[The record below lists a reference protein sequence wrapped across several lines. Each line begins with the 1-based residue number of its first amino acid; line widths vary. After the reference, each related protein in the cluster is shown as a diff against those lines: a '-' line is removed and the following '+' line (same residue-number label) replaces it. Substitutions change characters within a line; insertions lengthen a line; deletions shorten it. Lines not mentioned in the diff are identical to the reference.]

1 MNKITTERH
10 YKITLSNGSTYYGRT
25 TQSGNKRY
33 QGHQSDVRCNTHHNK
48 HIQEVYSKYG
58 YDDWVHE
65 WLGYETGDRHHHN
78 KIEFGYV
85 QADPKSINIDDGRK
99 SLLSKEQIKEQD
111 RLRSQ
116 RKIDNMTPEELKEYR
131 LITSL
136 KETHR
141 RANETPEQREKRL
154 EGMRDYS
161 KRSRKR

>member
-1 MNKITTERH
+1 MSKITTERY

-25 TQSGNKRY
+25 TIGNQRY
-33 QGHQSDVRCNTHHNK
+33 RNHLSTVRQGSHHNK
-48 HIQEVYSKYG
+48 NVQESYDRYG
-58 YDDWVHE
+58 SDDWVHE

-85 QADPKSINIDDGRK
+85 QSDPKSINIDDGRK
-99 SLLSKEQIKEQD
+99 SLLSKEQINEQD
-111 RLRSQ
+111 RLRLQ

-131 LITSL
+131 LITAL

-154 EGMRDYS
+154 KGMRDY
-161 KRSRKR
+161 RKRRRNL